1 MKNKLIVALDLS
13 RRRDA
18 LKIVDN
24 LKGLVE
30 TFKVGIQLFTSCGPK
45 IVSEIKERD
54 ANIFLDLKFLD
65 IPNTVEKAS
74 EAVTAL
80 DVDFF
85 DLHLSGGKEMLR
97 SAISGS
103 ERGARQLGKNRP
115 RILGVTVLTSQ
126 TDGFDVV
133 NLSIMA
139 KENGLDGVIASGLEA
154 TEIRKKLGK
163 DFLILCPGIRPSWAK
178 KNDQKRIVTPE
189 EAIKNGADYI
199 IVGRPITAAKNPRE
213 ATERILEEI
222 KR

>member
-1 MKNKLIVALDLS
+1 MKNKLIVALDFS

-18 LKIVDN
+18 LKIVDD
-24 LKGLVE
+24 LKGLVA

-45 IVSEIKERD
+45 IISEIKERD
-54 ANIFLDLKFLD
+54 ANIFLDLKFFD

-85 DLHLSGGKEMLR
+85 DLHISGGKEMLR

-103 ERGARQLGKNRP
+103 ERVARQLGKNRP

-126 TDGFDVV
+126 NSDTLDVV
-133 NLSIMA
+133 NLSMMA
-139 KENGLDGVIASGLEA
+139 KENGLDGIIASGLEA

-178 KNDQKRIVTPE
+178 KNDQKRILPPE
-189 EAIKNGADYI
+189 EAIRNGADCL

-222 KR
+222 K